1 MEMGLYFK
9 GKESTEKEMLKKHLD
24 ITEEELL
31 LPYKQRPYIC
41 KPLEPSERLWIW
53 IHKKTGKAVI
63 TGDEGN
69 GWCVVLI
76 IANSEDEAIQQ
87 YIKSSPKT
95 CFKDFLDVLEQM
107 LNITYD
113 NTELP

>member
-1 MEMGLYFK
+1 MGLYFE
-9 GKESTEKEMLKKHLD
+9 GKEMLEEEMLKKHLD

-41 KPLEPSERLWIW
+41 KVLEPSERLWIW

-69 GWCVVLI
+69 GYCVPLI
-76 IANSEDEAIQQ
+76 IADNEDEAIQE
-87 YIKSSPKT
+87 YIKKPPKARFT
-95 CFKDFLDVLEQM
+95 DFLDVLEQM